1 MRHESL
7 ICLMWLV
14 HYVFRFFDWD
24 QWWNKQLSI
33 IASIFTGYHGRTIAL
48 TALLSKDTVVGG
60 KAVVKYDR
68 ILTNVGGAYSPI
80 TGIFTVPYTGIY
92 SISCS
97 LTSHPDNRVH
107 LQITKNGNKLSILYA
122 AETTYPLSGQTLELL
137 LRRGDKIWIQNRNE
151 GAAKLHDHGSYNL
164 FSGALIKRVR
174 VRHVHIYRWNIAGT
188 T

>member
-1 MRHESL
+1 ML
-7 ICLMWLV
+7 A
-14 HYVFRFFDWD
+14 YAF
-24 QWWNKQLSI
+24 
-33 IASIFTGYHGRTIAL
+33 IFAILYGCSDGVWHNSRPDEVAYGHNSQPHADAYGYHGGTIAF

-97 LTSHPDNRVH
+97 LTSSPDNRVH

-122 AETTYPLSGQTLELL
+122 AETTTPLSGQTLQLL
-137 LRRGDKIWIQNRNE
+137 LRRGDKIWIQNRNDW
-151 GAAKLHDHGSYNL
+151 AAKLHDHGSYNL
-164 FSGALIKRVR
+164 FSGVLIKRMR
-174 VRHVHIYRWNIAGT
+174 VRHVHIYS
-188 T
+188 